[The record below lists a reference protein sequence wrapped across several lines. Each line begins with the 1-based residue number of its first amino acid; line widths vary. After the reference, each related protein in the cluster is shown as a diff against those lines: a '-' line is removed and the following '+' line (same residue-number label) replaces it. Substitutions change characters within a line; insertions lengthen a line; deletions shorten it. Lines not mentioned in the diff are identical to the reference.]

1 MRKQL
6 PECIE
11 LTGVGRF
18 VLSHRKVPGELN
30 YRPCSADGCT
40 FGHDPET
47 VEAEAA
53 AMLAKEAELAADKT
67 KDGRVRFSRWRMT
80 HAVCHSNIQ
89 PGKYGEPMFE
99 HDLEDQILDALHL
112 AQLGVPKTPWK
123 HGVLNNASDD
133 AREAISEQLA
143 EWRHPLDTKR
153 KDAGRQRVQKWFT
166 GEKWATFCS
175 GERGSPGGPIAIA
188 TLVLI
193 IADDMQARGVTRGSG
208 TAESDP
214 DAAMHVATVVAK
226 PKAKSSKTVFAARNA
241 LAAAA
246 ASEPVRA
253 AETVPLL
260 QHVPTAMELAAD
272 PEDIAII
279 RQLFGSRAQTIINTL
294 LAFDAYFNWYYPL
307 KESIPLF
314 APIPI
319 REARAFENMN
329 TAIDMMEMFE
339 RISIRNHKSFLVH
352 GAIFK
357 VTRDI
362 LHVGD
367 IWSFS
372 LSALEL
378 QNAETKRVASS
389 SAAKNLT
396 LRQGGDARIRPLPPG
411 VQGPAQRVHTK
422 GFPTTMAISLIK
434 NLLVTQKLRSG
445 DGLSTIATMPA
456 SRRTHRLMDDGR
468 TKQRRTAVKLENL
481 TGPGYTPRTDSCLK
495 AFVRL
500 LAARASQEESS
511 Q

>member
-1 MRKQL
+1 M
-6 PECIE
+6 
-11 LTGVGRF
+11 
-18 VLSHRKVPGELN
+18 
-30 YRPCSADGCT
+30 
-40 FGHDPET
+40 
-47 VEAEAA
+47 
-53 AMLAKEAELAADKT
+53 
-67 KDGRVRFSRWRMT
+67 
-80 HAVCHSNIQ
+80 
-89 PGKYGEPMFE
+89 
-99 HDLEDQILDALHL
+99 
-112 AQLGVPKTPWK
+112 
-123 HGVLNNASDD
+123 
-133 AREAISEQLA
+133 
-143 EWRHPLDTKR
+143 
-153 KDAGRQRVQKWFT
+153 
-166 GEKWATFCS
+166 
-175 GERGSPGGPIAIA
+175 
-188 TLVLI
+188 
-193 IADDMQARGVTRGSG
+193 
-208 TAESDP
+208 
-214 DAAMHVATVVAK
+214 
-226 PKAKSSKTVFAARNA
+226 
-241 LAAAA
+241 
-246 ASEPVRA
+246 
-253 AETVPLL
+253 
-260 QHVPTAMELAAD
+260 
-272 PEDIAII
+272 
-279 RQLFGSRAQTIINTL
+279 
-294 LAFDAYFNWYYPL
+294 
-307 KESIPLF
+307 F